1 MNLLKNSSRV
11 SKRHS
16 KNKLISFAK
25 IFEKSNKSFHSGSI
39 MSQTAK
45 TTLTIGGLI
54 FICWNSFYM
63 LTWMDI
69 AENNDFWQDY
79 AFQVIASL
87 AVNIL
92 LGVSLIIYAIAD
104 DSRDSGL
111 HDEIRNLKSE
121 IRDLK
126 YGENDIETTN
136 SVENE

>member
-1 MNLLKNSSRV
+1 
-11 SKRHS
+11 
-16 KNKLISFAK
+16 
-25 IFEKSNKSFHSGSI
+25 
-39 MSQTAK
+39 
-45 TTLTIGGLI
+45 
-54 FICWNSFYM
+54 M

-126 YGENDIETTN
+126 YGENDFETTN